1 MLGGSEFRLRQG
13 FAFGKTLVTRH
24 LARLSSD
31 GRTCGGNRNELRT
44 SHTRKGV
51 EAGSN
56 SPVDCCVSENRFP
69 LHIAASMAAICSPAK
84 VLPSAKH
91 L

>member
-1 MLGGSEFRLRQG
+1 MGS
-13 FAFGKTLVTRH
+13 KTCGQSQKNKRRRM
-24 LARLSSD
+24 ASPIFWSRS
-31 GRTCGGNRNELRT
+31 CGGNRNELRT

-69 LHIAASMAAICSPAK
+69 LHITASMAALCSPAK